1 MNAYFSNKEVQDVI
15 EFLKVF
21 FFFFF
26 FVRQQVHYKTLTA
39 LKCHSREHVQR
50 FSIAFTS
57 KKEFAINP
65 IR

>member
-1 MNAYFSNKEVQDVI
+1 MNTYFSNKEVQDAI
-15 EFLKVF
+15 AFLKV
-21 FFFFF
+21 F

-57 KKEFAINP
+57 KKEFAIDP